1 MTVPTSR
8 SRLTQAQANRR
19 RLIIGTAVSCAVPLV
34 ARASPDH
41 IEIVGAGASL
51 PALVYEKW
59 GQQFT
64 KTTGIAFRYAALGS
78 GQSLRLMTQGR
89 INFGASEIPHQ
100 GRLLTNE
107 GLIEFPV
114 ANAAIVLV
122 ANLPGVLSNQIRLT
136 PSLISKIYIG
146 TIRHWRDPAIL
157 NLNKQIEIPDLS
169 ITPVSRFDRSG
180 STFELTRF
188 LSETDRAWQKAVGVS
203 SEAVWNYGLLA
214 KGTSAL
220 QIVVE
225 RTPGAIG
232 YTVTGRRLSS
242 GSSMLALS
250 DATTELIAAPDTT
263 SNAGNWPLATTTY
276 AILPSVRS
284 GPAEHA
290 AFEFFR
296 LGISQWQDLT
306 RQAGLAPLTNEQ
318 QQSVLKIWQQNGL
331 IT

>member
-1 MTVPTSR
+1 MIVPIQKA
-8 SRLTQAQANRR
+8 RLTKTQANRR
-19 RLIIGTAVSCAVPLV
+19 RFIIGTAVSCAVPLV
-34 ARASPDH
+34 AIASPAPV
-41 IEIVGAGASL
+41 EIVGAGASL
-51 PALVYEKW
+51 PARVYEKW
-59 GQQFT
+59 GQRFT
-64 KTTGIAFRYAALGS
+64 ETTGIAFRYAALGS

-89 INFGASEIPHQ
+89 IHFGASEIPHQ
-100 GRLLTNE
+100 EGSLSNE

-136 PSLISKIYIG
+136 PSLISQIYIG

-157 NLNKQIEIPDLS
+157 DLNKQIEIPDLS
-169 ITPVSRFDRSG
+169 ITPVSRSDRSG
-180 STFELTRF
+180 STFALTRF
-188 LSETDRAWQKAVGVS
+188 LSATDSAWQKAVGQS

-232 YTVTGRRLSS
+232 YMVTGRHLSS
-242 GSSMLALS
+242 GTSMLALS
-250 DATTELIAAPDTT
+250 DETTAFIAAPETS
-263 SNAGNWPLATTTY
+263 SNAGDWPLATTTY
-276 AILPSVRS
+276 AVLPSRRS

-296 LGISQWQDLT
+296 LGITQWQDLT
-306 RQAGLAPLTNEQ
+306 RQAGLAPLTNKQ
-318 QQSVLKIWQQNGL
+318 KQSVLKTWQQSGL